1 MLDKAAA
8 SLMLDYYGPFLTQRQ
23 AELMRMSADED
34 MSLSEIAEQVGVSR
48 QAVRDHLSKASK
60 ELELMEERL
69 GLVRRDRELRAACQ
83 RLEDSIASGGDIKAE
98 AENAVLVIR
107 SVIR

>member
-69 GLVRRDRELRAACQ
+69 Q